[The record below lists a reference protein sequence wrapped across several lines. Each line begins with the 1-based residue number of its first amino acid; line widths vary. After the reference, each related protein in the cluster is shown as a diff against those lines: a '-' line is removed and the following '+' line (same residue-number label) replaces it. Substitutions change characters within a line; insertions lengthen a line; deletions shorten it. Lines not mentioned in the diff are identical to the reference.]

1 MTTTETTPRPVAIVH
16 FRTLPNGGIKFPRGA
31 RRGYWRAIV
40 VNDPAGSKNVR
51 SANVLKVLF
60 QGPPGLSGVTPRS
73 GYYIGHSAEDARAAA
88 QAFNE
93 AQAAATTP
101 TTAKE

>member
-1 MTTTETTPRPVAIVH
+1 MTTPTPTQPLAAPVALVH
-16 FRTLPNGGIKFPRGA
+16 FRTLQNGSFKFLKGA

-93 AQAAATTP
+93 AQAAGGTQP
-101 TTAKE
+101 